1 MPTTFRAHDPRS
13 GDELPGTFLESTATD
28 VQAAVAAA
36 CEAAPVLAGLDLAAR
51 AALLEEIA
59 GALEDAGAAL
69 IERADLETALGTAR
83 FTGELARTT
92 GQLRAFADV
101 VRDGAH
107 LGVVIDHADPTAV
120 PPRPDLRRTGV
131 PVGVVAV
138 FGASNFP
145 LAFGV
150 AGGDTASA
158 LAAGCPVVAKAH
170 PSNAGTSALVATAIS
185 SAVARLGLPS
195 GTFTLLQG
203 AGNEVGA
210 ALVTHPDVRSVG
222 FTGSVAGGRALADL
236 AAARP
241 EPIPVH
247 AEMGSHNPV
256 WISPLALLRRG
267 PRIAKA
273 LAASV
278 TLGVGQFCT
287 KPSVVFLPVDPDDE
301 ELSAAGDAFAAALS
315 ERVAAA
321 DVSPMLD
328 ARIAGRYAERR
339 TVLRSLPG
347 LADVTAA
354 RDAARDAG
362 PDATRDDDPAAL
374 PTVLACELATWRGAP
389 QLREECFGP
398 LVIMVRCPRSALV
411 DAVATVPGGLT
422 ASVWSELD
430 DLDELELS
438 RALVTAVTDR
448 VGRVLH
454 DGIPT
459 GVAVSWAQ
467 QHGGP
472 YPATTSPGTTSVGMH
487 AVDRFLRPVAFQDV
501 PEPLLPVWLRDDDPW
516 SLPRRV
522 DGRLVLPS

>member
-1 MPTTFRAHDPRS
+1 MPTTFHAHDARTGAP
-13 GDELPGTFLESTATD
+13 LPDPFPEATAAD
-28 VQAAVAAA
+28 VQDAVAAA
-36 CEAAPVLAGLDLAAR
+36 RAAAPTLAALDLPAR
-51 AALLEEIA
+51 AELLETIA
-59 GALEDAGAAL
+59 DALEDAGAAL
-69 IERADLETALGTAR
+69 IARADLETALGAAR

-101 VRDGAH
+101 VREGAH

-170 PSNAGTSALVATAIS
+170 PSNAGTSALVAAAVRG
-185 SAVARLGLPS
+185 AVARLGLPA

-203 AGNEVGA
+203 AGHEVGA

-222 FTGSVAGGRALADL
+222 FTGSLAGGRAIADL

-256 WISPLALLRRG
+256 WITPLALARRG
-267 PRIAKA
+267 PSIAAA
-273 LAASV
+273 LAASA

-287 KPSVVFLPVDPDDE
+287 KPSVVFLPSDPTDVD
-301 ELSAAGDAFAAALS
+301 LAARSDAFVTTLG
-315 ERVAAA
+315 EGVATA
-321 DVSPMLD
+321 SIGPMLD
-328 ARIAGRYAERR
+328 ARISARYAQRR
-339 TVLRSLPG
+339 AALRALPG
-347 LADVTAA
+347 LTDVT
-354 RDAARDAG
+354 DASRSTDANG
-362 PDATRDDDPAAL
+362 TAGGTGAS
-374 PTVLACELATWRGAP
+374 VLTCDLTTWQAEAE
-389 QLREECFGP
+389 LREECFGP
-398 LVIMVRCPRSALV
+398 LIIVVRCPPAALV

-422 ASVWSELD
+422 ASVWSEPD
-430 DLDELELS
+430 DEGELELA

-454 DGIPT
+454 DGMPT
-459 GVAVSWAQ
+459 GVAVTWAQ

-487 AVDRFLRPVAFQDV
+487 AVDRFLRPVAYQDV
-501 PEPLLPVWLRDDDPW
+501 PAALLPVWLRDDDPW

-522 DGRLVLPS
+522 DGRLTLPR

>member
-1 MPTTFRAHDPRS
+1 MTPTFHAHDPRT
-13 GDELPGTFLESTATD
+13 GDELPGAFLESTAAD
-28 VQAAVAAA
+28 VDAAVAAA
-36 CEAAPVLAGLDLAAR
+36 RDAAPVLAALDLTAR
-51 AALLEEIA
+51 AELLEAIA
-59 GALEDAGAAL
+59 VALEHEREAL
-69 IERADLETALGTAR
+69 IGRADLETALGAAR

-107 LGVVIDHADPTAV
+107 LGVVIDHADATAL
-120 PPRPDLRRTGV
+120 PPLPDLRRTGV

-170 PSNAGTSALVATAIS
+170 PSNAGTSALIAMAVS
-185 SAVARLGLPS
+185 SAIARRGLPA

-203 AGNEVGA
+203 VGHEVGA

-256 WISPLALLRRG
+256 WITPPALVRRG
-267 PRIAKA
+267 GSIAQA

-287 KPSVVFLPVDPDDE
+287 KPSVVFLPSDPTDAD
-301 ELSAAGDAFAAALS
+301 LTTQADAFVVALG
-315 ERVAAA
+315 EGVAAA
-321 DVSPMLD
+321 SLGPMLD
-328 ARIAGRYAERR
+328 ARIRARFIARR
-339 TVLRSLPG
+339 SELRALPGSTDVTDARDDGPTVPATVLTCDLR
-347 LADVTAA
+347 
-354 RDAARDAG
+354 
-362 PDATRDDDPAAL
+362 
-374 PTVLACELATWRGAP
+374 TWQDEP

-398 LVIMVRCPRSALV
+398 LIIVVRCPPAMLL

-422 ASVWSELD
+422 ASVWSEPD
-430 DLDELELS
+430 DPHDLELA
-438 RALVTAVTDR
+438 RALIAAVTDR

-454 DGIPT
+454 DGIST

-487 AVDRFLRPVAFQDV
+487 AVDRFLRPVAYQNV
-501 PEPLLPVWLRDDDPW
+501 PASLLPVWLRDEDPW
-516 SLPRRV
+516 ALPRRV